1 MKIIRG
7 FFTNKRINE
16 HVINSLLAIFIG
28 MVSGFAAVLFRFSI
42 KFFQGIFYHN
52 TSDFITFSHS
62 VPIYLKILIPA
73 LGGAIAGPVIYFLAK
88 EAKGHG
94 VPEVMEALALRGGRI
109 RPRVAIVKMLA
120 SAISIGSGGSV
131 GREGPIVQIGS
142 SIGSTLG
149 QFLKAPQERLRTLVG
164 CGAAAGIA
172 AAFNAPIAGVLFA
185 VEILLGDF
193 RLERF
198 SPIILSSVT
207 ATVIS
212 RHFYGN
218 FPAFKVPPYHLINV
232 VEFGFYAI
240 LGILAGLVAVLFIE
254 TLYRSEDL
262 FNTLPLPE
270 YMRPSVGG
278 MLVGVML
285 IFFPYVFG
293 VGYGTINLSL
303 VGKLSWEILFMLV
316 FMKILATSITLGS
329 GESGGIFAPSLFIGA
344 MTGGSFGYIIHQLF
358 PFITATSGAYALV
371 AMGAVVAGTTNAPI
385 TAILII
391 FELTDNYVIIL
402 PLMVSCIISTFVAT
416 TLKDG
421 SIYTLKLKRRGI
433 DIYRGWEQAVLQSF
447 KVKDVMTQ
455 DFQVISEQ
463 SSLEKIIETLAKS
476 RQSYLLMTNHKG
488 ELTGIISF
496 HDVRKFLLKKEGS
509 DFPKAIDI
517 ATKNVVSVTP
527 KDNLQDALSKLGMM
541 GISQLPVVAEEN
553 PKKIVGM
560 VTEKDIISFYERE
573 LLKRGLV

>member
-1 MKIIRG
+1 MKIIRDWL
-7 FFTNKRINE
+7 TSRRVNE
-16 HVINSLLAIFIG
+16 QVINALLAIFIG
-28 MVSGFAAVLFRFSI
+28 MASGFAAVLFRFSI
-42 KFFQGIFYHN
+42 KFFQDFFYHN
-52 TSDFITFSHS
+52 TSDFITFSQS
-62 VPIYLKILIPA
+62 VPLYLKIFIPA
-73 LGGAIAGPVIYFLAK
+73 LGGAIAGPIIYFLAI

-94 VPEVMEALALRGGRI
+94 VPEVMEALALKGGRI

-120 SAISIGSGGSV
+120 SAVSIGSGGSV

-142 SIGSTLG
+142 SVGSTLG

-212 RHFYGN
+212 RHFYGD
-218 FPAFKVPPYHLINV
+218 FPAFKVPPYHLINI

-240 LGILAGLVAVLFIE
+240 LGILAGLIAVLFIE

-270 YMRPSVGG
+270 YLRPIVGG
-278 MLVGVML
+278 MLMGIIL

-293 VGYGTINLSL
+293 VGYGTINLAL
-303 VGKLSWEILFMLV
+303 IGKLSWIILFVLV
-316 FMKILATSITLGS
+316 FIKILATSITLGS

-344 MTGGSFGYIIHQLF
+344 MTGGGFGCIVHQFF

-385 TAILII
+385 TAIIII

-433 DIYRGWEQAVLQSF
+433 DIYRGWEQVILQSF
-447 KVKDVMTQ
+447 KVKDVMIE

-463 SSLEKIIETLAKS
+463 ATLEEIIETLAKS
-476 RQSYLLMTNHKG
+476 RHSYLLMTNPKG

-496 HDVRKFLLKKEGS
+496 HDVRKVLLKMEKGS
-509 DFPKAIDI
+509 FPNAIDI
-517 ATKNVVSVTP
+517 ATRKVVSATP
-527 KDNLQDALSKLGMM
+527 KDNLQEALRKLGMM
-541 GISQLPVVAEEN
+541 GISQLPVVADQN
-553 PKKIVGM
+553 PKKIIGV

-573 LLKRGLV
+573 LLKQGLA